1 MVGEPVIPNGDVRL
15 ISFSMFFSSLFNSI
29 QIELRPANGKSTQ
42 RWVLTRVEQNDYDE
56 RLELVHRIGR
66 FLGQF

>member
-15 ISFSMFFSSLFNSI
+15 ISFSMFFFSLFNSI